1 MFLSAP
7 RVSYYFFSL
16 LGLPGAVI
24 GSAGIGVLE
33 PRGKLFHPKYWFELF
48 HLGSVTGLSKYVLS
62 QYVCFGKTYLPIKIS
77 LEITRT

>member
-7 RVSYYFFSL
+7 WLSYYFFSL

-33 PRGKLFHPKYWFELF
+33 PRGKLLHPKHWFELYQGGIVKD
-48 HLGSVTGLSKYVLS
+48 LKKKKIDVLNAL
-62 QYVCFGKTYLPIKIS
+62 F
-77 LEITRT
+77 E